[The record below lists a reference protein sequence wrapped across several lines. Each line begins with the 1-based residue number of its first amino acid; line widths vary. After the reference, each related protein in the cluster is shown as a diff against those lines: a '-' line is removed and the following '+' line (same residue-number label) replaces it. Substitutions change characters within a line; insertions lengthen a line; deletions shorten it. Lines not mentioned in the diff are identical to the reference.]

1 MDDLRFLDVLT
12 TATALTNHLGAS
24 LTTAEHLLLAV
35 DILQGERSIE
45 SLGQQRSPL
54 LRAHRPEPGVESALR
69 ELVQRWFERLGGTGG
84 AILAGDDLAQ
94 FLHDLDGLVNT
105 SGGGS

>member
-35 DILQGERSIE
+35 DILRGTRTIE
-45 SLGQQRSPL
+45 SLGQQQSPL
-54 LRAHRPEPGVESALR
+54 LRARRPEPGVDGALR
-69 ELVQRWFERLGGTGG
+69 ELVQRWFERVGGRGDVV
-84 AILAGDDLAQ
+84 LAGDDLAQ
-94 FLHDLDGLVNT
+94 FLRDLESLGNT
-105 SGGGS
+105 PGGG